1 MSLIIKLYRKR
12 LNKMPACCYTLTKIL
27 NRKFGKKK
35 RNKSD
40 KKGLS
45 PIQWTFALR
54 VNKTITV
61 CPNNKDIF
69 HVSLSHSSTINV
81 SRDLIDSPQEAVTCH
96 F

>member
-27 NRKFGKKK
+27 NRKFGI
-35 RNKSD
+35 
-40 KKGLS
+40 KKGTRVIKNLS

-61 CPNNKDIF
+61 CPNNKDKF

>member
-27 NRKFGKKK
+27 NRKFGI
-35 RNKSD
+35 
-40 KKGLS
+40 KKG
-45 PIQWTFALR
+45 TR
-54 VNKTITV
+54 VIKKVFHPFNGLNKTITV
-61 CPNNKDIF
+61 CPNNKDKF